1 MGNEIM
7 EHGAEIVIVTVLGLS
22 LIILF
27 IFGIV
32 AFLQPK
38 KKGSEIKPTREYEKF
53 MAHSRNRRKKRKL

>member
-1 MGNEIM
+1 M

-32 AFLQPK
+32 SFCQPK
-38 KKGSEIKPTREYEKF
+38 KKGSEMESTREYEKLT
-53 MAHSRNRRKKRKL
+53 ARTVNQRKKRKL